1 MFVRHGEK
9 PGEDGPPHGV
19 NEHGAHDPE
28 SLSVRGWM
36 RAGALGGLF
45 AGAPMHSHPGLVR
58 PQRVLATAASA
69 GKKSHREVATAR
81 PIAARIGVTLEDS
94 LAEGKEAHLAQ
105 DVLGQTEPAL
115 IVWHHGAMAKLVGEF
130 PVVNKS
136 DIPQEWPEDRFDLIW
151 VLVREPGD
159 AVNYR
164 FTAIPQ
170 LLLADD
176 QGNT

>member
-1 MFVRHGEK
+1 
-9 PGEDGPPHGV
+9 
-19 NEHGAHDPE
+19 
-28 SLSVRGWM
+28 
-36 RAGALGGLF
+36 
-45 AGAPMHSHPGLVR
+45 
-58 PQRVLATAASA
+58 VLATAASA

-159 AVNYR
+159 AVSYR

-170 LLLADD
+170 LLLSDD